1 MDKEAQLKKINTELK
16 VYINEASFISNAC
29 RNQLLRMLGREFD
42 IDLPIEDFQNI
53 DVRLFENG
61 NIEMRGDLYSREE
74 ELSFEEVLTRYAS
87 FQEKADGLLQRRGK
101 SAFPNND
108 KNNIKNLLIV
118 MVMLT
123 FFIALTIYAI
133 RSFFNGNYIHSLWL
147 LFVVFSWLV
156 PNVRERF
163 QQAFHYIKR
172 KLKK

>member
-29 RNQLLRMLGREFD
+29 RNQLLRMLGRKFD
-42 IDLPIEDFQNI
+42 IELPIENFQNI

-74 ELSFEEVLTRYAS
+74 ELSFDEVLIRYAS
-87 FQEKADGLLQRRGK
+87 FQEEADGLLQRRGK
-101 SAFPNND
+101 KAFPNTD
-108 KNNIKNLLIV
+108 KNNIRNLFIV
-118 MVMLT
+118 MVMLML
-123 FFIALTIYAI
+123 FIVLTLYAI
-133 RSFFNGNYIHSLWL
+133 RSFFYGNYFHSLWL

-163 QQAFHYIKR
+163 QQAYYYIKR